1 MDFETENVEFKSQ
14 FTEEIYKEVIA
25 FANTDGGVIYVGVD
39 DRGNT
44 VGLTDVDREYTRMT
58 NGIRDAIRP
67 DVTLFVRYTIQD
79 NKVVRIT
86 VSEGSNKPYYLQG
99 KGLKPSGVYVRQGA
113 SSVPASSEQIRR
125 MIKETDGDLFEEMR
139 SMEQSLTFEAAAIAF
154 RKYGVEFSA
163 QKYRALGITQKN
175 DDLFTNLALI
185 ISDQCM
191 HTTKVAVF
199 ADDTNTTF
207 KDNKEFTGS
216 VFRQLE
222 DTFNYLMLCNKTEA
236 EFKGLE
242 RIEKQD
248 YPAEALREA
257 LLNALVHRDYSF
269 SGSSIINVNDERIEF
284 ISLGGLLPGL
294 STEDIRIGISQP
306 RNKNLAEMF
315 HRLRLIESYGTG
327 IRRIYK
333 LYEGCPLQPMIEVT
347 PNAFKMVLP
356 NMNAARN
363 GNIQQGSA
371 VTPQMQKL
379 LSYISEHGPITDE
392 AVQTL
397 LGIKKTRAFDIM
409 KQMQKMG
416 LIQILG
422 RGAEKKY
429 LLK

>member
-14 FTEEIYKEVIA
+14 FTEELYKEVIA

-39 DRGNT
+39 DRGNA
-44 VGLTDVDREYTRMT
+44 VGLTDVDRKYTRIT
-58 NGIRDAIRP
+58 NGVRDAIRP

-79 NKVVRIT
+79 NKVVCIT

-99 KGLKPSGVYVRQGA
+99 KGMKPSGVYVRQGA

-139 SMEQSLTFEAAAIAF
+139 SMEQSLTFEIVSNAF

-185 ISDQCM
+185 ISDQCT

-199 ADDTNTTF
+199 ADDTNTAF
-207 KDNKEFTGS
+207 KDSKEFTGS

-242 RIEKQD
+242 RIEKRD
-248 YPAEALREA
+248 YPSEALREA

-333 LYEGCPLQPMIEVT
+333 LYENCPFQPVIEVT

-363 GNIQQGSA
+363 GNIQQGST
-371 VTPQMQKL
+371 VTPQMQKI
-379 LSYISEHGPITDE
+379 LSYISEHGQITDE

-397 LGIKKTRAFDIM
+397 LGVKKTRAFDIM
-409 KQMQKMG
+409 KQMQKLG
-416 LIQILG
+416 LIQVLG
-422 RGAEKKY
+422 RGAEKRY